1 MCSQSFTADLDLF
14 LSQRGKWTLGIAIRH
29 HTEKFLGFFC
39 DALVAVDGPHLF
51 EVAHATIIFG
61 KRQVST
67 GGVGTL
73 EVAERCH
80 RFRVLFGEVVR
91 ISDFELGLLGVGV
104 QGVLV
109 QQVTVLVRG
118 SGEVFMAESFVRLG
132 VIFLGR
138 EAFFACCTAP
148 QEQEDRPT
156 HEQKDS
162 SWHVSQR

>member
-14 LSQRGKWTLGIAIRH
+14 LSQRGKGTLGITIRH

-51 EVAHATIIFG
+51 EVAHATIIFD
-61 KRQVST
+61 KRQMRT

-73 EVAERCH
+73 EVAERRY
-80 RFRVLFGEVVR
+80 RFRIFFIEVVR

-104 QGVLV
+104 QGVLI
-109 QQVTVLVRG
+109 QQVTVLVRSG
-118 SGEVFMAESFVRLG
+118 GEVFMGESVVRLG

-148 QEQEDRPT
+148 QEQEGRST
-156 HEQKDS
+156 HEQKGS
-162 SWHVSQR
+162 S